1 MNGGIMKETI
11 YTIPINEAFEQRDGC
26 PLCRLRRKL
35 EHDSLDYILGAA
47 MMEPDVREETNRQ
60 GFCASHYQTMLGMNR
75 KLSLALTL
83 ESRLAQLS
91 EYLDADVKKAP
102 GRGFGAAKG
111 GRGALHE
118 SAESCYVCNRI
129 AFFEEHYYRNIFHM
143 WKTMPQFHLL
153 LMEQP
158 YFCLRHAAKLIDL
171 APAALGKK
179 EGAELVRI
187 VAEMTKNYLS
197 ELGSDVSGFC
207 KSFDYRSSGT
217 ALRPAQKNAPERAI
231 EFLSGYR
238 DPSEDIQTTV

>member
-1 MNGGIMKETI
+1 MKETI

-47 MMEPDVREETNRQ
+47 MMEPEVRMETNRK
-60 GFCASHYQTMLGMNR
+60 GFCAAHYQTMLGMNR

-91 EYLDADVKKAP
+91 QYLDADMKRAS
-102 GRGFGAAKG
+102 GRGIGAAKST
-111 GRGALHE
+111 RGALRE
-118 SAESCYVCNRI
+118 SAESCYVCSRI
-129 AFFEEHYYRNIFHM
+129 AFFEEHYFRNIFHM

-158 YFCLRHAAKLIDL
+158 YFCLSHAAKLMDL

-179 EGAELVRI
+179 AGAEFVRI

-197 ELGSDVSGFC
+197 ELSGDVSAFC
-207 KSFDYRSSGT
+207 KSFDYRSSGVV
-217 ALRPAQKNAPERAI
+217 LRADQKAAPERAI

-238 DPSEDIQTTV
+238 DASGTDGTQNTGTQV